1 MISFIAERVC
11 AGTTVGEMENFG
23 ETIRQLRE
31 GKRLS
36 QEELAAA
43 AGLSRA
49 TVQNVEKSAQRKVR
63 GSSYRRLA
71 EGLGLTIDELEARL
85 TGDTVAV
92 YLPRAVYDSI
102 AERAAHEGHPTVAA
116 FLAKVATTKTF
127 RIIAPVEAES
137 AAKRASRKI
146 RAK

>member
-1 MISFIAERVC
+1 MISFIAERVY

-92 YLPRAVYDSI
+92 HLPRDVFDSI
-102 AERAAHEGHPTVAA
+102 AARAEHEGHATVAA
-116 FLAKVATTKTF
+116 FLAKVATTKTI
-127 RIIAPVEAES
+127 RIIAPAEAGS